1 MDESTNNQEEKY
13 LTITA
18 NVLGYLGSLPFIA
31 LAVTIS
37 VANTDAV
44 VIAKSALYLLF
55 DIIPP
60 TLAAQINIKSG
71 LFFLR

>member
-13 LTITA
+13 LTMTA

-37 VANTDAV
+37 VANVDAV
-44 VIAKSALYLLF
+44 VIAKSALYYIWGYYFKFSRWTALGKNSF
-55 DIIPP
+55 
-60 TLAAQINIKSG
+60 
-71 LFFLR
+71 